1 MINFFRKTRE
11 KLADDNKPIKYMRFA
26 FGEILLVVIGKKT
39 YSHKIKSNELYI
51 FFGFNI

>member
-11 KLADDNKPIKYMRFA
+11 KLADDNNLIKYMRFA

-39 YSHKIKSNELYI
+39 
-51 FFGFNI
+51 